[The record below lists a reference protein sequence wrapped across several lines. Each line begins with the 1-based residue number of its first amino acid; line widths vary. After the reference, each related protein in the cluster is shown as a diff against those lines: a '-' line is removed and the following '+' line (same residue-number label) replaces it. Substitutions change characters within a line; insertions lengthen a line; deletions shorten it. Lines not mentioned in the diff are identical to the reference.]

1 MLSWVIYITAILL
14 LKKNLERMKNWRRRY
29 KNYSFLRNKHKET
42 LCRCVI
48 SIPFFFHH
56 NLYVQKQRV
65 EVTYT
70 CILSF
75 TVNLCECVVP
85 VVSLNFSSSVCL
97 DFVAGFWCQGSISGS
112 HNQSHSYYFDYLCVT
127 LSLPNFLYVE
137 HCLTLCNYLS
147 IWLSNFMFLCLEVCL
162 KSFLPEGLSDGMSVI
177 SFWWHVCQKVC
188 QTQPCIVILVST
200 DKKTNQ
206 FKNLS

>member
-1 MLSWVIYITAILL
+1 MNKCIKKEMLSWVIYITAILL

-147 IWLSNFMFLCLEVCL
+147 ILSIDILLKIFYFLLVCSSL
-162 KSFLPEGLSDGMSVI
+162 VLFILLTQLFRPKVALRLSRPPERKKS
-177 SFWWHVCQKVC
+177 
-188 QTQPCIVILVST
+188 
-200 DKKTNQ
+200 KKK
-206 FKNLS
+206 KNIQI